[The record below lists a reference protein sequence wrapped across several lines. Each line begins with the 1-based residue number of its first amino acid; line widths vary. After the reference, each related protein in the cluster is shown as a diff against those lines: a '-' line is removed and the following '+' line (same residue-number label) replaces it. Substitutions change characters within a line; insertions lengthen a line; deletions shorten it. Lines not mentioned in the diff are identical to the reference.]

1 MATIMC
7 VVNERYMSNGIFQ
20 LTVYNLLSTKYKVFV
35 LDYKLFDLQTMHIGN
50 EKVVNELLDKLM

>member
-1 MATIMC
+1 MASFSLLCTI
-7 VVNERYMSNGIFQ
+7 YSQI
-20 LTVYNLLSTKYKVFV
+20 YSYKVFV

>member
-7 VVNERYMSNGIFQ
+7 VVNERYMNNGIFQ
-20 LTVYNLLSTKYKVFV
+20 LTVYNLPSTIYKVFV

-50 EKVVNELLDKLM
+50 ENV